1 MKKRSI
7 AISGLVLAGA
17 IFAGSSLYASEDV
30 EQYEKGNQMKTLNS
44 LGIEA
49 KSDDLVA
56 MKTLTD
62 ENGKEWIYNEFT
74 KRAPLMDKIE
84 NERSVDVKDAFIEVQ
99 DEIMQKHAKVGDTI
113 PVILL
118 DEELKEGS
126 FSFNRE
132 DGEALIFKLKYNEK
146 NGKWDYEQEK

>member
-1 MKKRSI
+1 MKKRNVVL
-7 AISGLVLAGA
+7 SGLALAGA
-17 IFAGSSLYASEDV
+17 IFAGSNLYASEDV
-30 EQYEKGNQMKTLNS
+30 EQFEQGNQMRTLSS

-49 KSDDLVA
+49 KSDDLEP

-62 ENGKEWIYNEFT
+62 ENGKEWIYTDFT
-74 KRAPLMDKIE
+74 KRTPLMDKIE
-84 NERSVDVKDAFIEVQ
+84 NERSVGAKSAFIEVQ
-99 DEIMQKHAKVGDTI
+99 DAIMQKYAEIGDSI

-146 NGKWDYEQEK
+146 KAAWDYEQEK